1 MRSKLFGNRPRNR
14 PFGKKPKLD
23 EETNEIGTKEKVKAG
38 EEGIPPLVKNTNFP
52 IDNEA
57 APSALVISA
66 LNDEDTLQ
74 VQFG

>member
-23 EETNEIGTKEKVKAG
+23 NEESNEIGSKETG
-38 EEGIPPLVKNTNFP
+38 DEGNPPLTKKTNFP

-57 APSALVISA
+57 APSALVLVNA

-74 VQFG
+74 VRDN